1 MELRKEEPTFTVDA
15 WKNKLIYIRYDF
27 DSNMNCSMSDFNSA
41 VNNVGTIPLK
51 VSMWILFHWRF
62 DF

>member
-27 DSNMNCSMSDFNSA
+27 DSNINCSMSDFNSA

-51 VSMWILFHWRF
+51 VSM
-62 DF
+62 